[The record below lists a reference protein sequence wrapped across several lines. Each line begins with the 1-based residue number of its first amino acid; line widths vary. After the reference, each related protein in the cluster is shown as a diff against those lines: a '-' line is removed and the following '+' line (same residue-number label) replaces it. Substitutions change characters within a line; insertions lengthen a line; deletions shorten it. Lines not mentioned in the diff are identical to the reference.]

1 MNIQKVLLKVWRA
14 IRDFVARRI
23 DSSVARESKKS
34 SCAALRSNASKNAFI
49 KSSKNASQKACGS
62 CTRRALLSL
71 FVASATLLA
80 TFVIAPTSAL
90 SAGEGAG
97 ANTVSTENTGDTK
110 SDSAKT
116 DGEKKQPNQS
126 ESNSA
131 ELNKGDTGS
140 SSNLNKDNKESK
152 PVEKQPNAG
161 NNGVDKAKSTDSDV
175 KKNAKDVQKK
185 DVNSAKANA
194 NGTDRSTKKEPQL
207 PEECVKAG
215 IDKLAKCYVAK
226 YEFKYKN
233 KYVSYA
239 NITKPDESYTGEPK
253 FYRVTKLSNN
263 GDPSKLIN
271 VSYDEVKG
279 FVKSF
284 SLEGIVVD
292 EKLLDLKKE
301 ETKKFV
307 EVNSTSGAVTIRPN
321 NWLKKGYYDV
331 YVKVDYKDNSALTH
345 LESCTEQSK
354 CKVKAKGYE
363 EYLQFRVKIRYN
375 DTKNNKNN
383 ALSLKVY
390 NHQESDGRTEVDETN
405 GVKFTLNKD
414 GKFNPITPI
423 FIDSQSP
430 GKFNRIYHRMICHKD
445 SDSDYY
451 LNSINGLTLSDSA
464 DVSGSAKSS
473 TQKQWK
479 HVLGTRDTNKNP
491 LNDSSGELYESD
503 SDSIGERS
511 QSWITGTPNVGSEGK
526 YTCKVFAIKDTKLS
540 SIGVGKDFEES
551 TVSDEFNKKVKD
563 YAGKKSLFEGNI
575 VDSTKW
581 QTGDIK
587 QGFDWAYKTIT
598 IQFGDK
604 PEPPKIGENDLTLNV
619 YPFKNS
625 DGSLPTA
632 LSSSNNDISAI
643 LGMSLKPF
651 VDATSAADSK
661 NKITLRV
668 LCSKGEKKDAAGG
681 GVSTGSTGS
690 TTGSGSAVSGSSGDI
705 SSTGSNGANA
715 AAGSFSSTQSG
726 SKSEQS
732 SGSSQPAEDPEYKTW
747 SSNLAE
753 LGLSVPADTDQTRCK
768 KGDKDC
774 NAAAQTTMDVSI
786 KPTEVG
792 NYQCVVYALKPDALK
807 TFDDAIKNTKSDSL
821 TPDSIKSALTSAKPT
836 AFKENKDFAA
846 LAFNINSVSNF
857 TLPQT
862 GGQSWNLQ
870 LGILAAL
877 LVNLLAAGFVISQ
890 SERGRAWVSAT
901 FNRTVFNSMVLVRTV
916 FSGFDA
922 QDYATSSVSNRA
934 LKRTPA
940 STRVNAHSCILNSV
954 HSREANSIHSRVRDC
969 VFACNRFYKD
979 FCAVT
984 CSGVR
989 SVKDFIRWVTER
1001 WRC

>member
-1 MNIQKVLLKVWRA
+1 MNIQNVLLKVWRA
-14 IRDFVARRI
+14 IRDFVARHI
-23 DSSVARESKKS
+23 DSGVARESKKV
-34 SCAALRSNASKNAFI
+34 SCTALRSNASKNAFV
-49 KSSKNASQKACGS
+49 KSSKNASRKACGS
-62 CTRRALLSL
+62 CTSRALLSL

-80 TFVIAPTSAL
+80 TFVIAPAYAL
-90 SAGEGAG
+90 SAGE
-97 ANTVSTENTGDTK
+97 NTGEKVSTEETVGAQ

-116 DGEKKQPNQS
+116 DGEKQQSNQS

-140 SSNLNKDNKESK
+140 SSTLNKDNKESK
-152 PVEKQPNAG
+152 PVEKQNSDS
-161 NNGVDKAKSTDSDV
+161 NKVDDKAKLTEAAVNKKAKDAKKKGVDSAKDNGNSTDRV
-175 KKNAKDVQKK
+175 
-185 DVNSAKANA
+185 ANE
-194 NGTDRSTKKEPQL
+194 EPQL

-263 GDPSKLIN
+263 GDPSKLTD

-284 SLEGIVVD
+284 SLEGIVFD
-292 EKLLDLKKE
+292 EKLLDLKE
-301 ETKKFV
+301 ETNKFV

-331 YVKVDYKDNSALTH
+331 CVRVDYTDGSFLTH
-345 LESCTEQSK
+345 PKSCADHSK
-354 CKVKAKGYE
+354 DKKDKGKVKGYE

-375 DTKNNKNN
+375 DPKNNKNN

-632 LSSSNNDISAI
+632 LSSSNNDISAM
-643 LGMSLKPF
+643 LGMELKPF

-668 LCSKGEKKDAAGG
+668 LCKGEKKNNAAGSG
-681 GVSTGSTGS
+681 SGTSTGGAGS
-690 TTGSGSAVSGSSGDI
+690 TESGSAVSGSSGDT
-705 SSTGSNGANA
+705 SGTDSNSANAGTGSQTNKP
-715 AAGSFSSTQSG
+715 SEPSQS
-726 SKSEQS
+726 
-732 SGSSQPAEDPEYKTW
+732 AEATW
-747 SSNLAE
+747 SSKPDGLV
-753 LGLSVPADTDQTRCK
+753 LSVPEDTAQTRCNEA
-768 KGDKDC
+768 GDGKCTADKV
-774 NAAAQTTMDVSI
+774 ASQASMDVSI
-786 KPTEVG
+786 KPTVVG
-792 NYQCVVYALKPDALK
+792 NYSCVVYALKPDALK

-821 TPDSIKSALTSAKPT
+821 TPDSIKSALTSATPT
-836 AFKENKDFAA
+836 AFAEHKDFAA
-846 LAFNINSVSNF
+846 FMFNINSVSNF

-890 SERGRAWVSAT
+890 SERGRK
-901 FNRTVFNSMVLVRTV
+901 L
-916 FSGFDA
+916 
-922 QDYATSSVSNRA
+922 
-934 LKRTPA
+934 
-940 STRVNAHSCILNSV
+940 IL
-954 HSREANSIHSRVRDC
+954 
-969 VFACNRFYKD
+969 
-979 FCAVT
+979 
-984 CSGVR
+984 G
-989 SVKDFIRWVTER
+989 R
-1001 WRC
+1001 WRVLCNYV

>member
-1 MNIQKVLLKVWRA
+1 MNIQNVLLKVWRA
-14 IRDFVARRI
+14 IRGFVARHI
-23 DSSVARESKKS
+23 DSGVARESKKA
-34 SCAALRSNASKNAFI
+34 SCTALRSNASKNASKNVSKSSFI
-49 KSSKNASQKACGS
+49 KSSKNASRKACGS
-62 CTRRALLSL
+62 CTSRALLSL

-80 TFVIAPTSAL
+80 TFVIAPAYAL
-90 SAGEGAG
+90 SAGE
-97 ANTVSTENTGDTK
+97 NTGEKVSTEETVGAQ
-110 SDSAKT
+110 SGSAKT
-116 DGEKKQPNQS
+116 DDEKKQPNQS

-226 YEFKYKN
+226 YEFKYKK
-233 KYVSYA
+233 KYVSYV
-239 NITKPDESYTGEPK
+239 NITKPGESYTGEPK

-263 GDPSKLIN
+263 GDPSKLTD

-284 SLEGIVVD
+284 SLEGIVFD

-307 EVNSTSGAVTIRPN
+307 EVNSTSGAVIIRPN

-363 EYLQFRVKIRYN
+363 EYSQFRVKIRYN
-375 DTKNNKNN
+375 DPKNNKNN

-632 LSSSNNDISAI
+632 LSSSNNDISAM
-643 LGMSLKPF
+643 LGMELKPF

-668 LCSKGEKKDAAGG
+668 LCKGEKKNNAAGSG
-681 GVSTGSTGS
+681 SGTSTGGAGS
-690 TTGSGSAVSGSSGDI
+690 TESGSAVSGSSGDT
-705 SSTGSNGANA
+705 SGTDSNSANAGTGSQTNKP
-715 AAGSFSSTQSG
+715 SEPSQS
-726 SKSEQS
+726 
-732 SGSSQPAEDPEYKTW
+732 AEATW
-747 SSNLAE
+747 SSKPDGLV
-753 LGLSVPADTDQTRCK
+753 LSVPEDTAQTRCNEA
-768 KGDKDC
+768 GDGKCTADKV
-774 NAAAQTTMDVSI
+774 ASQASMDVSI
-786 KPTEVG
+786 KPTVVG
-792 NYQCVVYALKPDALK
+792 NYSCVVYALKPDALK

-821 TPDSIKSALTSAKPT
+821 TPDSIKSALTSATPT
-836 AFKENKDFAA
+836 AFAEHKDFAA
-846 LAFNINSVSNF
+846 FMFNINSVSNF

-890 SERGRAWVSAT
+890 SERGRK
-901 FNRTVFNSMVLVRTV
+901 L
-916 FSGFDA
+916 
-922 QDYATSSVSNRA
+922 
-934 LKRTPA
+934 
-940 STRVNAHSCILNSV
+940 IL
-954 HSREANSIHSRVRDC
+954 
-969 VFACNRFYKD
+969 
-979 FCAVT
+979 
-984 CSGVR
+984 G
-989 SVKDFIRWVTER
+989 R
-1001 WRC
+1001 WRVLCNYV

>member
-1 MNIQKVLLKVWRA
+1 MNIQNVLLKVWRA
-14 IRDFVARRI
+14 IRDFVARHI
-23 DSSVARESKKS
+23 DSGVARESKKA
-34 SCAALRSNASKNAFI
+34 SCVALRSNSSKNAFI
-49 KSSKNASQKACGS
+49 KSSKNASRKACGS
-62 CTRRALLSL
+62 CTSRALLSL

-80 TFVIAPTSAL
+80 TFVIAPAYAL
-90 SAGEGAG
+90 SAGE
-97 ANTVSTENTGDTK
+97 NTGEKVSTEETVGAKAGSAK
-110 SDSAKT
+110 SD
-116 DGEKKQPNQS
+116 DENKQQTKQS
-126 ESNSA
+126 EPNSA
-131 ELNKGDTGS
+131 ELNNKNTGS

-226 YEFKYKN
+226 YEFKYKK
-233 KYVSYA
+233 KYVSYV
-239 NITKPDESYTGEPK
+239 NITKPGESYTGEPK

-263 GDPSKLIN
+263 GDLSKLTD

-284 SLEGIVVD
+284 SLEGIVFD

-363 EYLQFRVKIRYN
+363 EYSQFRVKIRYN
-375 DTKNNKNN
+375 DPKNNKNN

-551 TVSDEFNKKVKD
+551 TVLDEFDTRVETNKQ
-563 YAGKKSLFEGNI
+563 SLFEKPEQNI
-575 VDSTKW
+575 VEDKW
-581 QTGDIK
+581 TNKASIK
-587 QGFDWAYKTIT
+587 QGIDWDYKSVTIEVKSSKPP
-598 IQFGDK
+598 K
-604 PEPPKIGENDLTLNV
+604 PEPPKILDNDLTLKV

-625 DGSLPTA
+625 DGSLPA
-632 LSSSNNDISAI
+632 ELPDKNNKISAI

-668 LCSKGEKKDAAGG
+668 LCSKGEKKKDNAAGG
-681 GVSTGSTGS
+681 GASTGGAGS
-690 TTGSGSAVSGSSGDI
+690 AESGAVGSGSAVGGSS
-705 SSTGSNGANA
+705 SSA
-715 AAGSFSSTQSG
+715 QSG
-726 SKSEQS
+726 SQSEQP
-732 SGSSQPAEDPEYKTW
+732 SGSSQSAENLEYKTW

-753 LGLSVPADTDQTRCK
+753 LGLSVPADDNQNTCNSKEGEKTCASADKTNVAARTDK
-768 KGDKDC
+768 E
-774 NAAAQTTMDVSI
+774 VSI
-786 KPTEVG
+786 KPAKVG
-792 NYQCVVYALKPDALK
+792 DYQCVVFALKPDALTK
-807 TFDDAIKNTKSDSL
+807 FDGLKGSL
-821 TPDSIKSALTSAKPT
+821 TPESISSALTSVKPT
-836 AFKENKDFAA
+836 AFKEHKDFAA
-846 LAFNINSVSNF
+846 FTLNIHSVINF
-857 TLPQT
+857 TLPHT

-877 LVNLLAAGFVISQ
+877 LVNLLAAGFVVSQ
-890 SERGRAWVSAT
+890 SERGRK
-901 FNRTVFNSMVLVRTV
+901 L
-916 FSGFDA
+916 
-922 QDYATSSVSNRA
+922 
-934 LKRTPA
+934 
-940 STRVNAHSCILNSV
+940 IL
-954 HSREANSIHSRVRDC
+954 
-969 VFACNRFYKD
+969 
-979 FCAVT
+979 
-984 CSGVR
+984 G
-989 SVKDFIRWVTER
+989 R
-1001 WRC
+1001 WRGLCNHV